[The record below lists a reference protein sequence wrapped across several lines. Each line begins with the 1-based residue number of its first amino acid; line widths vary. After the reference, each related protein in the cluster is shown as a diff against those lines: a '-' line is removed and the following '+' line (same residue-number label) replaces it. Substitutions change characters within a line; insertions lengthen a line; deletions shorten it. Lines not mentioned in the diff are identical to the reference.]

1 MQKNEM
7 HFYKLL
13 RDFLT
18 GYLTKRRNFSDMTVK
33 SYKQTLN
40 LLRNYFR
47 DEKGISFDK
56 INFSCFSRSSIYDFV
71 MWLKDARNSSA
82 QTLNL
87 RLSAIKSFLKYCSE
101 EDMELMPVY
110 LDVCSIHAFKE
121 FKKPCV
127 EYLTQDQLK
136 LLFSLPD
143 ITTRRGRRDRFF
155 LIFAYETGARM
166 MELLNLQISC
176 TIRSDISVRVRIH
189 GKGNKIRYVPLL
201 GITVKHLDS
210 YLAEFHKESQPAAF
224 LFYTIHDSQH
234 TQMKPGTVDYF
245 MKKYGK
251 LANEADNTFP
261 EGLHAHM
268 LRHSIAMAMYKKGI
282 PISYIRDFLG
292 HSSIDTTAVYSYADV
307 ETITKALEAVD
318 HEEFPG
324 KAITGK
330 HKNWKGKE
338 QYLLEYCGLS

>member
-1 MQKNEM
+1 MKKNEM
-7 HFYKLL
+7 YFYQLL
-13 RDFLT
+13 RNFLT
-18 GYLTKRRNFSDMTVK
+18 DYLIKRRNFSDKTVRA
-33 SYKQTLN
+33 YRQTLN

-47 DEKGISFDK
+47 EEKGISFDK
-56 INFSCFSRSSIYDFV
+56 MDFSSFSRSSIYDFLI
-71 MWLKDARNSSA
+71 WLKDVRNSST

-101 EDMELMPVY
+101 EDIELMSMY
-110 LDVCSIHAFKE
+110 LDVSSIHAFKGH
-121 FKKPCV
+121 KKPGV
-127 EYLTQDQLK
+127 EHLTQGQLK
-136 LLFSLPD
+136 FLFSLPD
-143 ITTRRGRRDRFF
+143 ITTKLGRRDRFF

-166 MELLNLQISC
+166 QELLNLQISC
-176 TIRSDISVRVRIH
+176 IIRSDVSVKIRIH
-189 GKGNKIRYVPLL
+189 GKGKKIRYVPLL
-201 GITVKHLDS
+201 GTTVKHLDS
-210 YLAEFHKESQPAAF
+210 YLAEFHKECQIENF

-251 LANEADNTFP
+251 LAHKVDNTFP

-292 HSSIDTTAVYSYADV
+292 HSSIDTTTVYSYADE

-318 HEEFPG
+318 HEDPTSQ
-324 KAITGK
+324 AITEK
-330 HKNWKGKE
+330 HKKWKGKE

>member
-1 MQKNEM
+1 MKRNEM
-7 HFYKLL
+7 HFYQLL
-13 RDFLT
+13 RNFLT
-18 GYLTKRRNFSDMTVK
+18 DYLIYRRNFSEKTAR
-33 SYKQTLN
+33 SYRQTLN
-40 LLRNYFR
+40 LLRNYFK
-47 DEKGISFDK
+47 DTKGISFDRMD
-56 INFSCFSRSSIYDFV
+56 FSCFIRSNIYDFL
-71 MWLKDARNSSA
+71 MWLKDIRKSST

-110 LDVCSIHAFKE
+110 LDVCSIHAFKRI
-121 FKKPCV
+121 KTPCV
-127 EYLTQDQLK
+127 EYLMQEQLK

-143 ITTRRGRRDRFF
+143 ITTKLGRRDRFF

-166 MELLNLQISC
+166 QELLNLQINHI
-176 TIRSDISVRVRIH
+176 IRSDISVRVRIH

-201 GITVKHLDS
+201 RSTVKHLDS
-210 YLAEFHKESQPAAF
+210 YLVEFHKNSSYEAF
-224 LFYTIHDSQH
+224 LFYTIHDSEH

-251 LANEADNTFP
+251 LAHKSNDTFP

-292 HSSIDTTAVYSYADV
+292 HSSIETTTVYSYADE
-307 ETITKALEAVD
+307 ETIIKALESVAY
-318 HEEFPG
+318 EEINE
-324 KAITGK
+324 KAAQK
-330 HKNWKGKE
+330 QKNWKGKE
-338 QYLLEYCGLS
+338 QYLLEFCGLN